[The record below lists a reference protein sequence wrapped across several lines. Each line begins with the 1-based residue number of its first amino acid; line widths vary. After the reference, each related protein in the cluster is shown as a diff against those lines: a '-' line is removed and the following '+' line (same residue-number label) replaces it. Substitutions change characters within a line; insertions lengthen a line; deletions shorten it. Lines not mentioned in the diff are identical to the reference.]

1 MEKIDCYI
9 GIVSNHLYL
18 NNLDS
23 VIYYSEQ
30 INNYDKIS
38 FTNRNKINLLKA
50 KSYLKNNNESSAI
63 DMLLTTINLVKDES
77 ASEAQ
82 YLLAEL
88 FFSKNEKKQ
97 ALETLYTLNENFI
110 SQKYWVG
117 KSYLLIA
124 KIFIS
129 MDENFQAKATLNSLI
144 DNSEIEIIREDAI
157 GLLNKL
163 NRNE

>member
-1 MEKIDCYI
+1 
-9 GIVSNHLYL
+9 
-18 NNLDS
+18 
-23 VIYYSEQ
+23 
-30 INNYDKIS
+30 
-38 FTNRNKINLLKA
+38 
-50 KSYLKNNNESSAI
+50 
-63 DMLLTTINLVKDES
+63 MLLTTINLVKDES

-88 FFSKNEKKQ
+88 FFNKNEKKQ

-144 DNSEIEIIREDAI
+144 DNSEIEIIRKEAI